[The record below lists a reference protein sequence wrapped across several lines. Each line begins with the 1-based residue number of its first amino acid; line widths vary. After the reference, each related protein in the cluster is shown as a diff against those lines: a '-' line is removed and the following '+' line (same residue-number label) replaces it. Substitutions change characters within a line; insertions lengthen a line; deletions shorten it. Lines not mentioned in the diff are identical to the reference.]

1 MYGVEKNTI
10 KINTNIIF
18 FWVIN
23 NKIKTHDR
31 HIGVVWIQMISRLRF
46 LCFFFKP

>member
-10 KINTNIIF
+10 KINANIIF

-31 HIGVVWIQMISRLRF
+31 DIGVV
-46 LCFFFKP
+46 